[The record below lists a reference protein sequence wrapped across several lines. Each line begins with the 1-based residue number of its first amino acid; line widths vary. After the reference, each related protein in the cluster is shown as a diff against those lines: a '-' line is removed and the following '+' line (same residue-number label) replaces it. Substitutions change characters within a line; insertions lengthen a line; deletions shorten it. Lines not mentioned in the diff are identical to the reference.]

1 MFMVTLFRAV
11 LGLNLQ
17 SVDIQTPTIN
27 LTFSPT
33 ETLVPGVHG
42 YTLLAGLLCQAP
54 LTQQWPILLQPLSL
68 VL

>member
-1 MFMVTLFRAV
+1 MFMVTLVRAV

-17 SVDIQTPTIN
+17 SVHIHIPTIN
-27 LTFSPT
+27 STFSPT

-42 YTLLAGLLCQAP
+42 YTLLAGLPCQAS